1 MLAADL
7 EPIARESHTYK
18 EPYLQR
24 KCQRKTR
31 YSFMVSS
38 TTTTPAAVPL
48 RAEPLLRQPRS
59 PWRDAL
65 TALTSQWIG
74 LMGIFLVLIFAI
86 MAIAAPILA
95 PYDPI
100 SQPGQQLEAPNASY
114 WLGTDEFGRD
124 ILSRIIYGSR
134 VSLQVGVISVGIA
147 LLVGGALGLV
157 SGYYRGMVDAI
168 IGRVVDIM
176 FAFPTIILIIAISG
190 ILGPSLT
197 TAMIA
202 IGIVYAPI
210 FARIVRGPT
219 LAVMQQQYVEGAHA
233 IGAKR
238 WRIMSRYILPNIAA
252 PIIIQAT
259 LSFSTAIL
267 SEATLSFLGLGT
279 QPPDASWGI
288 MLGTGRRYMEL
299 APWVAIYPGLA
310 IALAVLG
317 WNLLGDAMRDALDP
331 KLRKA

>member
-1 MLAADL
+1 
-7 EPIARESHTYK
+7 
-18 EPYLQR
+18 
-24 KCQRKTR
+24 
-31 YSFMVSS
+31 MVS
-38 TTTTPAAVPL
+38 TTTSAATPLARQSPL
-48 RAEPLLRQPRS
+48 RAHRS
-59 PWRDAL
+59 PLRDAL
-65 TALTSQWIG
+65 NALASQWIG
-74 LMGIFLVLIFAI
+74 LLGIFLVLSFVV
-86 MAIAAPILA
+86 MAVAAPLLS

-100 SQPGQQLEAPNASY
+100 SQPGEQLEAPNASY

-124 ILSRIIYGSR
+124 ILSRIIYGAR

-147 LLVGGALGLV
+147 LLFGGALGLV
-157 SGYYRGMVDAI
+157 SGYYRGMTDAI
-168 IGRVVDIM
+168 IGRVIDIM

-190 ILGPSLT
+190 VLGPSLT

-233 IGAKR
+233 IGAGR
-238 WRIMSRYILPNIAA
+238 WRIMARYVLPNIAA
-252 PIIIQAT
+252 PIIVQAT

-279 QPPDASWGI
+279 QPPDPSWGI

-310 IALAVLG
+310 VALAVLG
-317 WNLLGDAMRDALDP
+317 WNLLGDALRDALDP
-331 KLRKA
+331 QLRKA

>member
-1 MLAADL
+1 
-7 EPIARESHTYK
+7 
-18 EPYLQR
+18 
-24 KCQRKTR
+24 
-31 YSFMVSS
+31 MVS
-38 TTTTPAAVPL
+38 TTTTPATNPLPRQATL
-48 RAEPLLRQPRS
+48 RAPRS
-59 PWRDAL
+59 PMRDAL
-65 TALTSQWIG
+65 NALASQWIG
-74 LMGIFLVLIFAI
+74 LLGIFLVLAFII
-86 MAIAAPILA
+86 MAVAAPILA

-100 SQPGQQLEAPNASY
+100 SQPGEQLEAPSSAY

-124 ILSRIIYGSR
+124 ILSRIIFGAQ

-147 LLVGGALGLV
+147 LLIGGVLGLV
-157 SGYYRGMVDAI
+157 SGYYRGMTDAI
-168 IGRVVDIM
+168 IGRIIDIM

-190 ILGPSLT
+190 VLGPSLT

-219 LAVMQQQYVEGAHA
+219 LAVMQQQYVEAAHA
-233 IGAKR
+233 IGAGR
-238 WRIMSRYILPNIAA
+238 VRIMWSYILPNIAA
-252 PIIIQAT
+252 PIIVQAT

-299 APWVAIYPGLA
+299 APWVAIYPGIA

-317 WNLLGDAMRDALDP
+317 WNLLGDALRDALDP
-331 KLRKA
+331 QLRKA

>member
-1 MLAADL
+1 
-7 EPIARESHTYK
+7 
-18 EPYLQR
+18 
-24 KCQRKTR
+24 
-31 YSFMVSS
+31 MVSS
-38 TTTTPAAVPL
+38 TTTATTSTPVARQPAL
-48 RAEPLLRQPRS
+48 RAPRS
-59 PWRDAL
+59 PLRDAL
-65 TALTSQWIG
+65 NALAAQWIG
-74 LMGIFLVLIFAI
+74 LLGIFLVLSFVV
-86 MAIAAPILA
+86 MAVAAPIIS

-100 SQPGQQLEAPNASY
+100 SQPGEQLEAPNATY

-124 ILSRIIYGSR
+124 ILSRIIHGAR

-147 LLVGGALGLV
+147 LVIGGMLGLI
-157 SGYYRGMVDAI
+157 SGYYRGMTDAI
-168 IGRVVDIM
+168 IGRVIDIM

-190 ILGPSLT
+190 VLGPSLI
-197 TAMIA
+197 TAMVA

-233 IGAKR
+233 IGAGR
-238 WRIMSRYILPNIAA
+238 WRIMARYVLPNIAA
-252 PIIIQAT
+252 PIIVQAT

-279 QPPDASWGI
+279 QPPDPSWGI

-299 APWVAIYPGLA
+299 APWVAVYPGLA

-317 WNLLGDAMRDALDP
+317 WNLLGDALRDALDP
-331 KLRKA
+331 QLRKA